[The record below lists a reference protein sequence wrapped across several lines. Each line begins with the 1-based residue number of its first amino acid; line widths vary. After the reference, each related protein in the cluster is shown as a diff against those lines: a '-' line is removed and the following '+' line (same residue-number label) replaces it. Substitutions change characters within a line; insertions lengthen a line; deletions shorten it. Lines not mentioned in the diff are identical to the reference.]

1 MSKPKAADQTWR
13 RIYHS
18 RFAEVYE
25 SDETQD
31 YYKVVLKDQRPKY
44 LYGELA
50 FQNYQRMVYD
60 YELDMV
66 KQSMTPTIYTKPNC
80 VQCNATKKYF
90 DDKGISYTTV
100 DITEDPEALDLLL
113 AEGFKAAPVVNAGTK
128 WWSGFQPDLIDEYID
143 KYAS

>member
-1 MSKPKAADQTWR
+1 MTKPKAADQTWR

-31 YYKVVLKDQRPKY
+31 YYKVNLKDQRPKY

-66 KQSMTPTIYTKPNC
+66 K
-80 VQCNATKKYF
+80 
-90 DDKGISYTTV
+90 
-100 DITEDPEALDLLL
+100 
-113 AEGFKAAPVVNAGTK
+113 
-128 WWSGFQPDLIDEYID
+128 
-143 KYAS
+143 